1 MKHQDV
7 KNQLLQNAEV
17 KDEYEKLKVLYD
29 IKREIIKLR
38 IEQGLSQKDLATKVG
53 TRQSAISRLESG
65 EYNPS
70 IEFLNKVAHALG
82 KELEV
87 KFN

>member
-1 MKHQDV
+1 MNHQDI
-7 KNQLLQNAEV
+7 KNQLLQNPEV

-38 IEQGLSQKDLATKVG
+38 IEQGLSQKELAAKVG